1 MATSVTTTLAEQVGD
16 VDNIIKLSGITSMFG
31 SDLIQIGS
39 EIMKIEGVGIGSTN
53 AIRVRRPWLGTVLS
67 GYGTGTLVTKITG
80 NYNIVDNHLNFVEAP
95 FGNVPIG
102 STTNPPDERDWTG
115 ISTGSS
121 FQGRSFMR
129 SGIENTSDES
139 YHKNYIFD
147 NISDQFNGTEN
158 EFTLKQTGSNVSG
171 ISTENGIILINSVFQ
186 APGLSDQYIINE
198 SAGIS
203 TIAFQ
208 GTETS
213 PLGPD
218 VGISSFPKGGIIV
231 SVGSEEGL
239 GYQPLISAGGT
250 AIVSGLGTISSIS
263 IGNSGSG
270 YRAGI
275 QTVVNVGVGTSSTG
289 TGNIEFIGTA
299 AISGGHIV
307 SVAITNPGSGYTSTN
322 QPFVV
327 FDDPVSYSNIH
338 LNYSSSSV
346 VGVGTSAVVDIVVGQ
361 GSSVIDFTFRNT
373 GYGFGNGEILTVPV
387 GGLTG
392 IPTSSSFSTANEFQL
407 TIDEVFNDAFSG
419 WSVGQLQALDNI
431 RDFIDGTRKDFPLA
445 QAGNTISIVAGKGS
459 KINVQDVLLIFVND
473 ILQVPGEAYTFTGGS
488 IIKFT
493 EAPKIGDSV
502 NILFYKGTGDTD
514 VIFRNIIETVKKGDT
529 LQIMHD
535 ASIGQASSLD
545 EDERVVDQIKS
556 TNLVGTNP
564 YSGPGNT
571 ADVTLERPVVWCRQ
585 TEDVFINDI
594 PVGKDRELYEP
605 VINPSAY
612 ITKSVGVGST
622 AIYVDNVRPIFNSQ
636 NENDTS
642 LTFQNKIKFI
652 TQESKTAAAATAIVS
667 GLGTISSVSISDGG
681 SGYASAPVVTI
692 GSTAQSVGLGT
703 TAAATASITAG
714 VVTSITI
721 SNAGTGYT
729 NVSAPPVLI
738 APPAY
743 TEEQVSVTSYSGDNG
758 IIVGFGTT
766 NVGVGTTSL
775 IFDIHIPF
783 DSFLRDTSVAGT
795 AVTIS
800 SLDVNDIFVVKN
812 SNIGAGATSITA
824 FDPSGNTVGVG
835 TSFADNVYAVRTA
848 VSISTSVQGVT
859 THVRRVTV
867 DVDQYITSG
876 ITTSD
881 FFGNYS
887 WGRIDISGR
896 TESTSYSA
904 YTQGGIG
911 MTEGSG
917 ISTSTMV
924 VRSNFLKFK
933 NYIV

>member
-1 MATSVTTTLAEQVGD
+1 MLEQASSAVGIATTTFVGAANTTFLPGDNLFAVKVDDNNIKIATSAENALKSIPQIVELESVGIGTSHRFISTNQNAKVLVALDNLIQSPVVATSVTTTLADQVGD
-16 VDNIIKLSGITSMFG
+16 VDNIIKLSGITSIFG

-158 EFTLKQTGSNVSG
+158 EFTLEQTGSNVSG

-419 WSVGQLQALDNI
+419 WSVGQLQNLDNI

-535 ASIGQASSLD
+535 ASIGQA
-545 EDERVVDQIKS
+545 
-556 TNLVGTNP
+556 
-564 YSGPGNT
+564 
-571 ADVTLERPVVWCRQ
+571 
-585 TEDVFINDI
+585 F
-594 PVGKDRELYEP
+594 
-605 VINPSAY
+605 
-612 ITKSVGVGST
+612 
-622 AIYVDNVRPIFNSQ
+622 F
-636 NENDTS
+636 
-642 LTFQNKIKFI
+642 
-652 TQESKTAAAATAIVS
+652 
-667 GLGTISSVSISDGG
+667 LG
-681 SGYASAPVVTI
+681 
-692 GSTAQSVGLGT
+692 
-703 TAAATASITAG
+703 
-714 VVTSITI
+714 
-721 SNAGTGYT
+721 
-729 NVSAPPVLI
+729 
-738 APPAY
+738 
-743 TEEQVSVTSYSGDNG
+743 
-758 IIVGFGTT
+758 
-766 NVGVGTTSL
+766 
-775 IFDIHIPF
+775 
-783 DSFLRDTSVAGT
+783 
-795 AVTIS
+795 
-800 SLDVNDIFVVKN
+800 
-812 SNIGAGATSITA
+812 
-824 FDPSGNTVGVG
+824 
-835 TSFADNVYAVRTA
+835 
-848 VSISTSVQGVT
+848 
-859 THVRRVTV
+859 
-867 DVDQYITSG
+867 
-876 ITTSD
+876 
-881 FFGNYS
+881 
-887 WGRIDISGR
+887 
-896 TESTSYSA
+896 
-904 YTQGGIG
+904 
-911 MTEGSG
+911 
-917 ISTSTMV
+917 
-924 VRSNFLKFK
+924 
-933 NYIV
+933 